1 MPKEKKQ
8 PTHYA
13 IEEFEVVDDISV
25 VDKAANRCTFV
36 AIKRQKDKEGDSME
50 DEKLEVTEEE
60 ESEKDAAPAK
70 VARKQNPMSIMKR
83 MFDMM
88 KGFFEGGGAEP
99 IPVKERKEDDSTKAQ
114 TVKEDKEM
122 QEYQTELAA
131 LKVEIEARG
140 KRIEDLEK
148 DVTAV
153 KREAKKAAVN
163 AQLEGWATEGKL
175 IPAARPYLE
184 AALMEESMAEKAEDG
199 ETTLSPADCMA
210 KFMTIN
216 KAVSFKEVS
225 SGAPREDLAKYGG
238 KTAKE
243 YAAETLKS
251 AGKKVKEA

>member
-1 MPKEKKQ
+1 MPKQKKE
-8 PTHYA
+8 PSHYA

-50 DEKLEVTEEE
+50 DEKLEGSEEE
-60 ESEKDAAPAK
+60 ESEKDTAPAK
-70 VARKQNPMSIMKR
+70 IARKQNPMSIMKR
-83 MFDMM
+83 MFEMM
-88 KGFFEGGGAEP
+88 KGFFEGGGAEA
-99 IPVKERKEDDSTKAQ
+99 IPVKERKEDSTSEAQ

-122 QEYQTELAA
+122 QEYQAELTA
-131 LKVEIEARG
+131 LKAENEARG
-140 KRIEDLEK
+140 KRIEELEK

-163 AQLEGWATEGKL
+163 AQLDGWATEGKL
-175 IPAARPYLE
+175 IPAARSYLE
-184 AALMEESMAEKAEDG
+184 AALMEEEFAEKAEDG
-199 ETTLSPADCMA
+199 EKTLTAADCMA

-216 KAVSFKEVS
+216 KAVSLKEVS
-225 SGAPREDLAKYGG
+225 SGAPREDLAKFGG

-243 YAAETLKS
+243 YAAEAVKS